1 MEEHGCSRDHE
12 SQKPHPGS
20 PSRQHVERDASSDPL
35 VEAECE
41 PAVPEIESSAERQPA
56 MPETESSAE
65 RPLKRKERSNSIST
79 NAEAQESAVQEPTKR
94 PRNTDGVKTKDLSVD
109 DILKTIHSE
118 HRESGGTNSA
128 SEIKTFVKLLLNYQE
143 RLRKIDQ
150 FLGPTEN
157 RSPVISAYQ
166 DHRIAAMDIENASRN
181 LPRTNLAEILEFQ
194 MMIIEYEFTYARYER
209 VVALDSIRRIQE
221 HLRSTTAN
229 NLSEEDIE
237 AIIGS
242 IDIYD
247 IGLGEAS
254 PPERDEGS
262 DSGEMGEATTSPPN
276 LSTEPDDVETRKTE
290 DTDDV
295 LLL

>member
-1 MEEHGCSRDHE
+1 
-12 SQKPHPGS
+12 
-20 PSRQHVERDASSDPL
+20 
-35 VEAECE
+35 
-41 PAVPEIESSAERQPA
+41 
-56 MPETESSAE
+56 MPETESSVG
-65 RPLKRKERSNSIST
+65 RPLKRKERSNSISS

-94 PRNTDGVKTKDLSVD
+94 PRNRDGAKAKDLLVD

-194 MMIIEYEFTYARYER
+194 MMIIEYEFTYARYKR
-209 VVALDSIRRIQE
+209 VVALDSIRRIQ
-221 HLRSTTAN
+221 
-229 NLSEEDIE
+229 
-237 AIIGS
+237 
-242 IDIYD
+242 
-247 IGLGEAS
+247 
-254 PPERDEGS
+254 
-262 DSGEMGEATTSPPN
+262 
-276 LSTEPDDVETRKTE
+276 
-290 DTDDV
+290 
-295 LLL
+295 